1 MDKLR
6 RKFIE
11 LLLKSEDFDENINQY
26 ILFNKIFEDTL
37 KLVKDGIVQG
47 VYKRDWNYYHQNLRE
62 LPENK
67 KIEIPE
73 FLLGWIVCTA
83 LMEGQM
89 RGVLEPIADK
99 IKFNV
104 HSKPIFTD
112 EISSFKNHVNNMN
125 RRFQKMTGKKISK
138 AQLKRY
144 NAIETIKNDFH
155 SREGIQLSDAQA
167 VQKYSMTKH
176 LTVSQESKLYNAFQ
190 AYKLRRAKNEM
201 RNKR

>member
-1 MDKLR
+1 M
-6 RKFIE
+6 
-11 LLLKSEDFDENINQY
+11 
-26 ILFNKIFEDTL
+26 
-37 KLVKDGIVQG
+37 VQRI
-47 VYKRDWNYYHQNLRE
+47 YKRDWNYYHQNLRE

-67 KIEIPE
+67 KIEIPQ
-73 FLLGWIVCTA
+73 FLLDEIVTA

-125 RRFQKMTGKKISK
+125 RRFQKMTGKKY
-138 AQLKRY
+138 LRLDFKRY

-190 AYKLRRAKNEM
+190 AYKFKKGKE
-201 RNKR
+201 